1 MAAVPAD
8 VFNGMFL
15 DKLDTAEGKEKVA
28 AYGGEYIRD
37 HLREVAFCR
46 NIIPPVNVTKNDA
59 KPSIHHDT
67 LVMVEEIEPQSRA
80 MALNFRGQPDVRL
93 IRADRMEVP
102 FFMISSERFEKYE
115 QELLAYR
122 MKITKVIEDNS
133 IKDIQEIEDR
143 EFLIHCEAAVQALQT
158 EANGAVVTSLH
169 QTTIAAGTVV
179 ESSVRKGELA
189 RVDAN
194 NDAFVWPLQRPDLIN
209 GHKLLDG
216 NRLRC
221 EKVLLTE
228 PDFDDVSQWTVEDF
242 GDKLQ
247 SETAVEGYKYTT
259 LVGRGFVRTIKTDIL
274 RPGNLYFFTS
284 PDFLGRFYILNN
296 VKFYIDKIVNLITWQ
311 AWEDIAMSIINVAAV
326 RKVELYSG
334 DATTV
339 DANGILAAGTIS
351 PADEE
356 DLGAMNNRV
365 ADEVFFPAIN
375 FF

>member
-1 MAAVPAD
+1 MSAVPAD

-15 DKLDTAEGKEKVA
+15 DKLDSTEGKEKVA
-28 AYGGEYIRD
+28 QFGGEYIRD

-46 NIIPPVNVTKNDA
+46 NIIPPRNVTKNDA

-67 LVMVEEIEPQSRA
+67 LVMVEEIEPESRA
-80 MALNFRGQPDVRL
+80 MALNFRGQPDARL
-93 IRADRMEVP
+93 ISAPRCEVP
-102 FFMISSERFEKYE
+102 FFTISSERFEKYE

-143 EFLIHCEAAVQALQT
+143 EFLIHCEAAVQALQV
-158 EANGAVVTSLH
+158 EANGGSATDLNY
-169 QTTIAAGTVV
+169 TNLLAGSVV
-179 ESSVRKGELA
+179 EFSVAKGEFA
-189 RVDAN
+189 RVDPN
-194 NDAFVWPLQRPDLIN
+194 NDAFVWPLQRPDIVKL
-209 GHKLLDG
+209 HKLLDG

-228 PDFDDVSQWTVEDF
+228 VDFDDVNQWTVEDF
-242 GDKLQ
+242 GSKLQ
-247 SETAVEGYKYTT
+247 SETAVEGYKYQT

-274 RPGNLYFFTS
+274 IPGNLYGFTS

-296 VKFYIDKIVNLITWQ
+296 VKFYIDKVVNLITWQ

-326 RKVELYSG
+326 RKLELYSG
-334 DATTV
+334 SATTNA
-339 DANGILAAGTIS
+339 DSILAAVS

-365 ADEVFFPAIN
+365 EDEIFFPAVN
-375 FF
+375 FY

>member
-15 DKLDTAEGKEKVA
+15 DKLDSMDGKEKVA
-28 AYGGEYIRD
+28 QYAGEYIRD
-37 HLREVAFCR
+37 HLREVAFVR

-59 KPSIHHDT
+59 KPSVRHDT

-80 MALNFRGQPDVRL
+80 MALNFRGSPDVRL
-93 IRADRMEVP
+93 IRAPRLEVP
-102 FFMISSERFEKYE
+102 FFTISSERFEKYE

-143 EFLIHCEAAVQALQT
+143 EFLIHAEAAVQALQT
-158 EANGAVVTSLH
+158 EANGGSAVDLH

-179 ESSVRKGELA
+179 EASAAKGEFA
-189 RVDAN
+189 RVDTN
-194 NDAFVWPLQRPDLIN
+194 NDAYVWPLQRPDVVKV
-209 GHKLLDG
+209 HKLLDG

-228 PDFDDVSQWTVEDF
+228 VDFDDVNTWTVEDF

-247 SETAVEGYKYTT
+247 SETAVEGYKHNL
-259 LVGRGFVRTIKTDIL
+259 LVGRGYVRTIKTDIL
-274 RPGNLYFFTS
+274 KPGNVYGFTA
-284 PDFLGRFYILNN
+284 PEFLGRFYILNQT
-296 VKFYIDKIVNLITWQ
+296 KFYIDKVVNLITWQ
-311 AWEDIAMSIINVAAV
+311 AWQDVAMSICNVAAV

-334 DATTV
+334 SATSNT
-339 DANGILAAGTIS
+339 DSILADVS
-351 PADEE
+351 PAVED

-365 ADEVFFPAIN
+365 DDEVFFPQVN
-375 FF
+375 FY